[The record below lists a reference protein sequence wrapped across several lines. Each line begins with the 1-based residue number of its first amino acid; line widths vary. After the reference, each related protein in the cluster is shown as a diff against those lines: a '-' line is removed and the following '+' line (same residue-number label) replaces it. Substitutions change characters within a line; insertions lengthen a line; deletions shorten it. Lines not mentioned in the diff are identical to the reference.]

1 MKKFLFLFLS
11 LSSSVFASSWRE
23 WGGDS
28 KPLDQSNFYV
38 AIRGGVGNLSATMEN
53 TIPSFSTSYCE
64 YWDMDPSTNPS
75 AKLLGAGVCDSAPSG
90 SFLNDLGTAKWDD
103 YRPNTA
109 ELNEQ
114 TGFYGVAFGGYLP
127 HHRQLR
133 MELEWVRHADFDYRD
148 DRLYVGYM
156 RDPNNLNNFLPGLD
170 ESMEANFKST
180 VSSSHLLFNLY
191 YDLNEKTQI
200 VGDMSFYVG
209 AGIGLAQNKTTFT
222 LIDPQGELLGT
233 DSPLD
238 VYFKDGKQIEV
249 GTISHEN
256 FAWGVTLGANYT
268 LSPHVS
274 LDFGVK
280 YSNLG
285 LIEWGFDEN
294 TTLLKSDELIATDY
308 FIGFRFDF

>member
-1 MKKFLFLFLS
+1 MKKILVLFLS
-11 LSSSVFASSWRE
+11 FSSSVFASSWRE
-23 WGGDS
+23 WGGIS

-38 AIRGGVGNLSATMEN
+38 AIRGGIGNLSATMEN
-53 TIPSFSTSYCE
+53 TIPSFSTSFCE
-64 YWDMDPSTNPS
+64 YYSEDVNGDPVY
-75 AKLLGAGVCDSAPSG
+75 AGGGVCDAVPSG
-90 SFLNDLGTAKWDD
+90 LDAVPLGISKWDD

-109 ELNEQ
+109 ELDER

-156 RDPNNLNNFLPGLD
+156 RDASNPNVFLPGLD
-170 ESMEANFKST
+170 DEMEANFKST

-191 YDLNEKTQI
+191 YDLNEKTQV

-209 AGIGLAQNKTTFT
+209 AGIGLAQNKTKFT
-222 LIDPQGELLGT
+222 LIDPQSELLGD

-238 VYFKDGKQIEV
+238 SYFENGKQIEDY

-256 FAWGVTLGANYT
+256 FAWGVTVGANYT

-294 TTLLKSDELIATDY
+294 ATLLKSEELIAMDY